1 MTQGKR
7 YWVLGVA
14 ILIAGAVRL
23 PFERQLTAELNK
35 EKLLSPKLDI
45 GTGEKLGQT
54 FYAVSLGGLRTL
66 IATFI
71 NLRAFGHFEKQQWA
85 KVVDSFDLIVDLAPR
100 TKYYW
105 DTGAWHMS
113 SNASSYYLYES
124 ELPPLRRKLLW
135 KNYILTGRDFLE
147 RGIKNNPEHPLLHE
161 RLGQLLA
168 DPYRIKAFGDPA
180 AAYEASYNSFMSA
193 VDTGLARKFTKR
205 AALYSLVRVPGR
217 EEESLKLLLEIKS
230 ELKALPPT
238 ALAMHYV
245 LEYHRDPEQPVIE
258 LVDKVFPSRKLA
270 YEILG
275 RIWLRSTERLP
286 MHGVA
291 RAIRLLELELGVSE
305 EKSLLKSPQPVM
317 MDPDDYFRK

>member
-1 MTQGKR
+1 MTQGKKC
-7 YWVLGVA
+7 WVLGIAV
-14 ILIAGAVRL
+14 LVAGAVRL
-23 PFERQLTAELNK
+23 PFEQQLTADLHK
-35 EKLLSPKLDI
+35 EKLLSPKLEI

-66 IATFI
+66 IATFM
-71 NLRAFGHFEKQQWA
+71 NLRAFGYFQKQHWA
-85 KVVDSFDLIVDLAPR
+85 DVSDAYDLIVDLAPR

-135 KNYILTGRDFLE
+135 KNYILAGRDFLE

-161 RLGQLLA
+161 RLGQLLS
-168 DPYRIKAFGDPA
+168 DPYRIKAFGDPS
-180 AAYEASYNSFMSA
+180 AAYEDSYKSYMAA
-193 VDTGLARKFTKR
+193 VDTGVARKFTKR

-230 ELKALPPT
+230 ELKTLPPT
-238 ALAMHYV
+238 ALVMHYV

-258 LVDKVFPSRKLA
+258 LVDKVFSSRQLA
-270 YEILG
+270 YDILG
-275 RIWLRSTERLP
+275 RIWLRGADRLP
-286 MHGVA
+286 LHGVA
-291 RAIRLLELELGVSE
+291 LAIRMLELELGVAE
-305 EKSLLKSPQPVM
+305 EKSLLKLPMPPVI
-317 MDPDDYFRK
+317 DPDDYFR

>member
-1 MTQGKR
+1 MTQGKK
-7 YWVLGVA
+7 YWVLGVV
-14 ILIAGAVRL
+14 ILVAGAVRL
-23 PFERQLTAELNK
+23 PFERQLTAELHK
-35 EKLLSPKLDI
+35 EKLLSPKLEI

-66 IATFI
+66 IATFM
-71 NLRAFGHFEKQQWA
+71 NLRAFGHFQKQQWA
-85 KVVDSFDLIVDLAPR
+85 DVSDAYDLIVDLAPR

-135 KNYILTGRDFLE
+135 KNYILAGRDFLE

-161 RLGQLLA
+161 RLGQLLS

-180 AAYEASYNSFMSA
+180 AAYEASYKSYMAA
-193 VDTGLARKFTKR
+193 VNTGIARKFTKR

-238 ALAMHYV
+238 ALVMQYV
-245 LEYHRDPEQPVIE
+245 LEYHRDPDQPIIE
-258 LVDKVFPSRKLA
+258 LVDKVFLSRQMAYDTLA
-270 YEILG
+270 
-275 RIWLRSTERLP
+275 RVWLRGADRLP
-286 MHGVA
+286 LHGVA
-291 RAIRLLELELGVSE
+291 LAIRLLELELGVAE
-305 EKSLLKSPQPVM
+305 EKSILKLPPPPVI
-317 MDPDDYFRK
+317 DPDNYFR